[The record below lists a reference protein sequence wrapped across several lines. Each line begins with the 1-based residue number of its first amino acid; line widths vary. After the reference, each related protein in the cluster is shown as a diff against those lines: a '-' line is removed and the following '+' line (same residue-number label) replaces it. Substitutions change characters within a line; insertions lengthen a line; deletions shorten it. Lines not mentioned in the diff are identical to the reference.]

1 MAGEPYHYE
10 DVLDSLDDAIV
21 VLDPAGVVVTVNQA
35 AETLMGVSRTAAVGA
50 SLPALLPKA
59 EALHG
64 LAARCLE
71 SGLSCA
77 DPEVV
82 LEGRRGARTSVS
94 IVCSPLTRHDG
105 SADGAVLALR
115 DLSRLRALDADV
127 RRADRLGSWA
137 TLAAGI
143 AHEVKN
149 PLGGIKGAAQLLRDE
164 LAGHA
169 ALDGYRDYIEVMIR
183 EVGRIDRLLTE
194 LLTFSDPRPPRL
206 APVDLNV
213 LLDTIL
219 LLQTTSEARG
229 EATIVKEFDPSL
241 PEVHGDQEQLTQVF
255 LNLIKN
261 GLEAMGGRGVL
272 RVVSRLDTD
281 YQIRSR
287 DGHGDRRTQV
297 VAIDISDSGPGI
309 PEEDQP
315 KLFTPFF
322 TTKGRGTGLGLV
334 LSHRIV
340 HAHHGTM
347 AVASQ
352 PGRGTTFTTWLPV
365 SPEGLAAG
373 AVNG

>member
-1 MAGEPYHYE
+1 MPGEGHYE
-10 DVLDSLDDAIV
+10 DILDSLDDAV
-21 VLDPAGVVVTVNQA
+21 VVVDPAGVVVTVNQS
-35 AETLMGVSRTAAVGA
+35 AEELIGLSRTAAIG
-50 SLPALLPKA
+50 SRLEALLPRA
-59 EALHG
+59 DALHA
-64 LAARCLE
+64 LAARCLQ

-77 DPEVV
+77 DPEVTI
-82 LEGRRGARTSVS
+82 EGRRGARDQVSV
-94 IVCSPLTRHDG
+94 VCSPLTRRDG
-105 SADGAVLALR
+105 STDGAVLVLR
-115 DLSRLRALDADV
+115 DLSRLRALDAEV
-127 RRADRLGSWA
+127 RRADRLGGWA

-169 ALDGYRDYIEVMIR
+169 ALDGYREYIDVMIR

-194 LLTFSDPRPPRL
+194 LLTFSEPRPPRF
-206 APVDLNV
+206 APVNLNS

-229 EATIVKEFDPSL
+229 EVTIVKEFDPSL
-241 PEVHGDQEQLTQVF
+241 PEVQGDAEQLTQVF
-255 LNLIKN
+255 LNLVKN
-261 GLEAMGGRGVL
+261 GLEAMGGKGVL

-281 YQIRSR
+281 YRIRSR
-287 DGHGDRRTQV
+287 GGRGGRRTQV
-297 VAIDISDSGPGI
+297 VAVDVSDTGPGI
-309 PEEDQP
+309 SPEDQA

-340 HAHHGTM
+340 HAHRGTM
-347 AVASQ
+347 AVAST

-365 SPEGLAAG
+365 SPEGLATDDD
-373 AVNG
+373 NG

>member
-1 MAGEPYHYE
+1 MSGDAHYE
-10 DVLDSLDDAIV
+10 DVLDSLDDAV
-21 VLDPAGVVVTVNQA
+21 LVLDRAGVVVTVNQA
-35 AETLMGVSRTAAVGA
+35 AEALMGLSRTAAVGS
-50 SLPALLPKA
+50 SLPAVLPRA
-59 EALHG
+59 EALYT
-64 LAARCLE
+64 LASRCIE

-77 DPEVV
+77 DPDVTV
-82 LEGRRGARTSVS
+82 EGRRAGATAVSV
-94 IVCSPLTRHDG
+94 VCSPLTRRDG
-105 SADGAVLALR
+105 SIGGAVLALR
-115 DLSRLRALDADV
+115 DLSRLKALDADA
-127 RRADRLGSWA
+127 RRADRLGGWA

-169 ALDGYRDYIEVMIR
+169 ALERYREYIEVMIR

-194 LLTFSDPRPPRL
+194 LLTFSEPRPPRL
-206 APVDLNV
+206 APVNLNV

-219 LLQTTSEARG
+219 LLQATSEARG
-229 EATIVKEFDPSL
+229 QAAVVKEFDPSL
-241 PEVHGDQEQLTQVF
+241 PEIQGDAEQLTQVF
-255 LNLIKN
+255 LNLVKN

-287 DGHGDRRTQV
+287 HGQGDRRTQV
-297 VAIDISDSGPGI
+297 VAVDISDSGPGI
-309 PEEDQP
+309 PAEDQA

-340 HAHHGTM
+340 HAHRGTM
-347 AVASQ
+347 AVTST

-365 SPEGLAAG
+365 SPEGLSAG
-373 AVNG
+373 AVDG

>member
-1 MAGEPYHYE
+1 MPSEAHYE
-10 DVLDSLDDAIV
+10 DILDSLDDAIV

-35 AETLMGVSRTAAVGA
+35 AETLMRLSRTAAIGSTLVR
-50 SLPALLPKA
+50 LLPRA
-59 EALHG
+59 DTLHA

-77 DPEVV
+77 DPDVA
-82 LEGRRGARTSVS
+82 LEGRRGERSSVS
-94 IVCSPLTRHDG
+94 VVCSPLTRPDG

-115 DLSRLRALDADV
+115 DLSRLRALDAEA
-127 RRADRLGSWA
+127 RRADRLGGWA

-169 ALDGYRDYIEVMIR
+169 ALDGYREYIEVMIR

-194 LLTFSDPRPPRL
+194 LLTFSEPRPPRF
-206 APVDLNV
+206 APVNLNV

-229 EATIVKEFDPSL
+229 KATIVKEFDPSL
-241 PEVHGDQEQLTQVF
+241 PEVHGDAEQLTQVF
-255 LNLIKN
+255 LNLVKN
-261 GLEAMGGRGVL
+261 ALEAMGGAGVL

-287 DGHGDRRTQV
+287 RGHGDRRSLV
-297 VAIDISDSGPGI
+297 VAVDISDTGPGMS
-309 PEEDQP
+309 PEDQA

-322 TTKGRGTGLGLV
+322 TTKGRGMGLGLV
-334 LSHRIV
+334 LSHGIV
-340 HAHHGTM
+340 HAHRGTM
-347 AVASQ
+347 AVASM

-365 SPEGLAAG
+365 SPEGLATG
-373 AVNG
+373 TDNG